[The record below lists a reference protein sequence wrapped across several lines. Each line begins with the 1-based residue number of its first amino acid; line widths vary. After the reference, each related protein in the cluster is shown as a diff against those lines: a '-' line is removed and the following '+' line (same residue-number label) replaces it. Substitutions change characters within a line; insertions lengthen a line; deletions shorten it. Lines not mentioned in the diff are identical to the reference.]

1 MMNWSPRPQRFS
13 ESLLK
18 LYISETPWIG
28 DSVIFDIKS
37 SSLVLEDVIFLKFL
51 LLERFDSRFLLF
63 QILTIWDIIFG
74 PLLRAFL
81 SAGDIFGILHMIHSP
96 QIWTSYL
103 MYIYIYIPGA
113 WVTPVLIKGL
123 YNEFAYIWYIHSTP
137 LWKKTRP
144 FLKIQISKNGWKQ
157 HQSKYFNSKAHQ
169 NHTSHRSRS
178 CL

>member
-1 MMNWSPRPQRFS
+1 MMNWSPGPQRFS

-74 PLLRAFL
+74 PLLRASL
-81 SAGDIFGILHMIHSP
+81 SAGDIFWYFAHDPLP
-96 QIWTSYL
+96 TDLNKLSYV
-103 MYIYIYIPGA
+103 YIYIDIY
-113 WVTPVLIKGL
+113 VYMNQFLI
-123 YNEFAYIWYIHSTP
+123 
-137 LWKKTRP
+137 
-144 FLKIQISKNGWKQ
+144 
-157 HQSKYFNSKAHQ
+157 
-169 NHTSHRSRS
+169 
-178 CL
+178 